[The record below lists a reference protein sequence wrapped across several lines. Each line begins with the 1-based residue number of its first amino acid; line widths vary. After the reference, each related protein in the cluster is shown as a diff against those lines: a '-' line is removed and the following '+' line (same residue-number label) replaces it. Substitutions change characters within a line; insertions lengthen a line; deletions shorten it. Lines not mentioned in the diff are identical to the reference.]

1 MRVCQFRHDGKK
13 SVVKRPSRATIQE
26 ETTTNILQGLRV
38 KRHPRKS
45 RCIMEDSPK
54 LSGDVIRQ
62 LRTLAHDLSNSL
74 EAILQASY
82 LLEQL
87 KLDGNAKKWAQLIDS
102 AAKDA
107 ARVNREIRAILK
119 SQSKE

>member
-1 MRVCQFRHDGKK
+1 MAKI
-13 SVVKRPSRATIQE
+13 VVKRPSRATFQE
-26 ETTTNILQGLRV
+26 ETTSNILQGLPV

-45 RCIMEDSPK
+45 RRIMEDSPK
-54 LSGDVIRQ
+54 LAADVTRQ

-74 EAILQASY
+74 ETILQASY
-82 LLEQL
+82 LMEQL
-87 KLDGNAKKWAQLIDS
+87 KLEGNAKKWAQLIDG